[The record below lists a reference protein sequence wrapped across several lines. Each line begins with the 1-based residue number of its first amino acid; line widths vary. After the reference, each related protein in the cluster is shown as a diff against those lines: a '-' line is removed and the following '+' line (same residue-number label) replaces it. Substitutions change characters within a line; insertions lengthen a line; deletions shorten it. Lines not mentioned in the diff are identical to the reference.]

1 MDECIRVT
9 GKLTNSAGQ
18 KKHREGTFQK
28 KFLKSHPI
36 ASTYYWFKCW
46 QIIDRPVPPPER
58 QITSTSSSTFIFIIT
73 TLHYQPEAAPGWDER
88 LQNMSGG
95 VGDKKESKK
104 ERRKAGGGE
113 TKEKHTAGKRT
124 NTGGVV
130 FYPPPTPPTNRS
142 RRMRRKRPSGLN
154 LERCAVKRH

>member
-1 MDECIRVT
+1 MHSCDGE
-9 GKLTNSAGQ
+9 LTNSAGQ
-18 KKHREGTFQK
+18 KKAQK
-28 KFLKSHPI
+28 RRVPKKKIIITSNCFDVPLI
-36 ASTYYWFKCW
+36 QMLANT
-46 QIIDRPVPPPER
+46 QIIDRPVLPPER

-95 VGDKKESKK
+95 VGKEKGKKKK

-113 TKEKHTAGKRT
+113 TKERHTAGKRT

-130 FYPPPTPPTNRS
+130 FYPPPRQIETGEWDGSDHLAST
-142 RRMRRKRPSGLN
+142 
-154 LERCAVKRH
+154 